1 MMDYRVFKRGAASLL
16 FVPHPLKEK
25 GIQESEVGK
34 L

>member
-16 FVPHPLKEK
+16 FAPPPLKEK
-25 GIQESEVGK
+25 GIQGSEVGK